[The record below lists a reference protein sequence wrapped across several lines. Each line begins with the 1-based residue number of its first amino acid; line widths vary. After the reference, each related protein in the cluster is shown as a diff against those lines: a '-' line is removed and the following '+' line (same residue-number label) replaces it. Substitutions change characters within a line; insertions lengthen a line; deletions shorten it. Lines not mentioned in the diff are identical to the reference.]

1 MSICLTELFS
11 LLILQN
17 RSNEI
22 GNKKIIKAEQANPS
36 GTKQEQTD
44 PMYIKQEQ
52 RMWSQRDSLL
62 HRSFRYFTTEGYGQ
76 LVSICI
82 CKY

>member
-1 MSICLTELFS
+1 MSMCWTELLS
-11 LLILQN
+11 ILILQN

-52 RMWSQRDSLL
+52 
-62 HRSFRYFTTEGYGQ
+62 TGT
-76 LVSICI
+76 SII
-82 CKY
+82 KQK

>member
-1 MSICLTELFS
+1 MSICLTELLS

-52 RMWSQRDSLL
+52 RM
-62 HRSFRYFTTEGYGQ
+62 
-76 LVSICI
+76 
-82 CKY
+82 